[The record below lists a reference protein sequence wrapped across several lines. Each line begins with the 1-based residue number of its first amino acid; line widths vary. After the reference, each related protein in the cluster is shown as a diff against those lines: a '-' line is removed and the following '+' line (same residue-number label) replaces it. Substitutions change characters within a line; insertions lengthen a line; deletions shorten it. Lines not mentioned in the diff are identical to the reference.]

1 MTGNKEAHLKI
12 EVVCYACTT
21 KEHKTNPWIQEHEVV
36 EMKLLTDVEGSGE
49 ALYECPKCFI
59 KVTLRAYLDN

>member
-12 EVVCYACTT
+12 EVECVVCTRNT
-21 KEHKTNPWIQEHEVV
+21 HIKTLQNEVV

-49 ALYECPKCFI
+49 AQYRCPECHARVI
-59 KVTLRAYLDN
+59 LRVHLSN